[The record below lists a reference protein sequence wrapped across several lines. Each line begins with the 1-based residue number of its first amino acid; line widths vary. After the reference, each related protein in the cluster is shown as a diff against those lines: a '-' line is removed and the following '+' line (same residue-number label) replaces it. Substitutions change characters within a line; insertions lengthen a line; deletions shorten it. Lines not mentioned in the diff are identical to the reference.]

1 LHLHVE
7 DPIHSPYSNMES
19 IYLFF
24 LFLPDVS
31 SIPLSTLP
39 SITFPFFSF
48 DIGCAFFLSF
58 PGLCVCMY
66 GWLYTYFYLYTTT
79 TFSFLITFFSIFFAA
94 LKFVTA
100 RRIVREKQHKKFKR
114 FYFFFFFHTAIRHSL
129 DRFFRM
135 CFNWFGE
142 NNKSAVGY
150 IFLFFW
156 ETYKIRYF
164 LRGRDRMMVR
174 IFSSTQRLDV
184 FFFSSSDEFPKGRA
198 TTTIQRY
205 VMERDTP
212 HLIPCRMRPL
222 QRRVCV

>member
-1 LHLHVE
+1 
-7 DPIHSPYSNMES
+7 
-19 IYLFF
+19 
-24 LFLPDVS
+24 
-31 SIPLSTLP
+31 
-39 SITFPFFSF
+39 
-48 DIGCAFFLSF
+48 
-58 PGLCVCMY
+58 
-66 GWLYTYFYLYTTT
+66 
-79 TFSFLITFFSIFFAA
+79 
-94 LKFVTA
+94 VTA

-150 IFLFFW
+150 IFYFFGKL
-156 ETYKIRYF
+156 YKIRYF